1 MKLGQKKEGRRVCFG
16 GLANGWFFFHTGLT
30 AHRMQGREELGKE
43 MQKGGEGM
51 CEMGNKRVAF
61 VTEGSM
67 FHNNRCCW
75 EAGRPQPP
83 MESVK

>member
-30 AHRMQGREELGKE
+30 AHRVEKSWEKKCRKE
-43 MQKGGEGM
+43 GV